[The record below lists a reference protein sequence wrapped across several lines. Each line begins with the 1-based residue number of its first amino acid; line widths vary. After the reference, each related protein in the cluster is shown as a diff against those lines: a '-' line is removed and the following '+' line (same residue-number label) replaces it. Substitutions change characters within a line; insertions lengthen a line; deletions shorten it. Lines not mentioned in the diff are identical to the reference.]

1 MIIFTVII
9 IIITIAIIYEGILL
23 GFRLQCKFIS
33 KLLPDHSILSI
44 IVAEI
49 NTTMIVVDND
59 HEGVDDGKNL
69 ITISII
75 IMCHDHRDHHEPG
88 YGPKIMMQI
97 DLKADA

>member
-9 IIITIAIIYEGILL
+9 IIIITTMIYEGILR
-23 GFRLQCKFIS
+23 GFGLQCKL
-33 KLLPDHSILSI
+33 LLPDHSILSI

-69 ITISII
+69 ITLSII
-75 IMCHDHRDHHEPG
+75 IVIIMIIVIVMSRDMG
-88 YGPKIMMQI
+88 
-97 DLKADA
+97 LRL